1 MVMAKEK
8 TKELLNHVIDPE
20 ILYHQ
25 APCGYVTFK
34 PDGSIIKINQTLLN
48 WLNYPAEEVLYK
60 KKFGDFLS
68 KGGHIHYEMFFRPM
82 LNVSGSVKELSY
94 ELQTRQGTH
103 FHVLFGAVALKNK
116 NGQIVAV
123 NAILTDNT
131 DRKRYEQELLSAR
144 KQAEKEKLNLQFLA
158 DLTPDL
164 IWTSTPDGTIDY
176 INARFADYFQVSE
189 RMFTQEKFLSSIHPD
204 DQTEFQTTWAEKLD
218 HGDVLSH
225 DLRLRNYRGE
235 YRWHLVKSVP
245 HYNDQREIVKW
256 FGSCTDINEHKL
268 ALTKK
273 DEFISVASHELK
285 TPLTS
290 LIGILQVLENLK
302 STPSSPM
309 LGDFIDRAN
318 KNAKKINSL
327 VGELLNVGQLTA
339 GQLRINKEYFNLY
352 ELIENCC
359 QYVRTEHVFQVTI
372 NGNPE
377 LQVYGDAGRI
387 EQVIVNYINN
397 AVKYAR
403 NSGQLII
410 SFDEH
415 IEYIKVAVTDNGPG
429 IPEEKIPFLFD
440 RFYRVDTGGSQYA
453 GLGLG
458 LYICAEIVKK
468 HGGQVGV
475 DSVLGQGSSFWFTLP
490 ISPDQH

>member
-8 TKELLNHVIDPE
+8 TKELLTHVIDPE
-20 ILYHQ
+20 TLYHQ
-25 APCGYVTFK
+25 APCGYVTFQ
-34 PDGSIIKINQTLLN
+34 PDGTIIKINQTLLT

-68 KGGHIHYEMFFRPM
+68 KGGQIHYEMFFRPM

-94 ELQTRQGTH
+94 ELQTRQGEH
-103 FHVLFGAVALKNK
+103 FHVLFGAVALKNE
-116 NGQIVAV
+116 NGQVIVV

-131 DRKRYEQELLSAR
+131 DRKRYEQELVLAR

-164 IWTSTPDGTIDY
+164 IWTSTPEGAIDY
-176 INARFADYFQVSE
+176 INARFADYFQVPE
-189 RMFTQEKFLSSIHPD
+189 RKFTQEQFLARVHPED
-204 DQTEFQTTWAEKLD
+204 RAGFQTTWAEKLNR
-218 HGDVLSH
+218 GDLLSH
-225 DLRLRNYRGE
+225 DLRLKNHRGE

-245 HYNDQREIVKW
+245 HYSDQQEIVKW

-285 TPLTS
+285 TPLTT
-290 LIGILQVLENLK
+290 LMGVLQVLDKLK
-302 STPSSPM
+302 SNPSAPM
-309 LGDFIDRAN
+309 FTDFIERAN

-327 VGELLNVGQLTA
+327 VGELLDVGQLTA
-339 GQLRINKEYFNLY
+339 GQLRINQEHFNLHQ
-352 ELIENCC
+352 LIDDCC
-359 QYVRTEHVFQVTI
+359 QYVRTEHVFDIVI

-377 LQVYGDAGRI
+377 LQVFADAGRI

-397 AVKYAR
+397 AVKYAPD
-403 NSGQLII
+403 SGQLTI

-415 IEYIKVAVTDNGPG
+415 NEQIKVAVTDNGPG

-475 DSVLGQGSSFWFTLP
+475 DSIPGKGSSFWFTLP
-490 ISPDQH
+490 ISE